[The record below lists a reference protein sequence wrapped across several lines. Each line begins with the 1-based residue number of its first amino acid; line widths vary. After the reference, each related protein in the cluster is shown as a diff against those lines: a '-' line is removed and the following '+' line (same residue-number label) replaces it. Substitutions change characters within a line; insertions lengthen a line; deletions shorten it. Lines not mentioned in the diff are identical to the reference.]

1 MRVGV
6 IMGGISSEKEVSLMT
21 GREMIANLDRE
32 KYELYP
38 IEINRKDELIE
49 KVKNIDVALLALH
62 GKYGEDGTIQGALE
76 TLGVPY
82 TGCGVLSS
90 SLSMDKNISKKLF
103 RHDGIDTPDWIHLN
117 SADELCVE
125 DVERLG
131 YPVIV
136 KPNSGGSSLGVKI
149 IKNKETLVDE
159 ILETFRWDNEV
170 LIEQYIEG
178 EEITCSILNGKLL
191 PIIAIRSQSEFFDYS
206 SKYDDGGADEQVI
219 QLPPEIFERVRASAL
234 GCYKTLKCSVYARID
249 MMIKDGIP
257 YVMEVN
263 TLPGLTKN
271 SLLPKSAKAA
281 GISFSQLLDQIIEYS
296 LMERKN
302 GLL

>member
-159 ILETFRWDNEV
+159 VLETFRWDNEV

-219 QLPPEIFERVRASAL
+219 QLPPEIFDRVRASAL

-249 MMIKDGIP
+249 MIIKDGIP

>member
-32 KYELYP
+32 KFELYP

-62 GKYGEDGTIQGALE
+62 GKFGEDGTIQGALE

-103 RHDGIDTPDWIHLN
+103 RNEGIHTPDWIHLN
-117 SADELCVE
+117 GADELCIE

-149 IKNKETLVDE
+149 LKNKETLVDE
-159 ILETFRWDNEV
+159 VLETFRWDNEV

-219 QLPPEIFERVRASAL
+219 QLPPEIFDRVRASAL

-249 MMIKDGIP
+249 MIIKDGIP

>member
-1 MRVGV
+1 MKVGV
-6 IMGGISSEKEVSLMT
+6 IMGGISSEREVSLMT
-21 GREMIANLDRE
+21 GKEMIANLDRE

-38 IEINRKDELIE
+38 IEINSKDELVE
-49 KVKNIDVALLALH
+49 KVKNMDVALLALH

-76 TLGVPY
+76 TVGVPY

-103 RHDGIDTPDWIHLN
+103 RNEGIDTPDWIHLS
-117 SADELCVE
+117 SADELCME
-125 DVERLG
+125 EVERLG

-136 KPNSGGSSLGVKI
+136 KPNSGGSSIGIQI
-149 IKNKETLVDE
+149 IKNKETLIPV
-159 ILETFRWDNEV
+159 LHETFQWDDEV
-170 LIEQYIEG
+170 LIEQYIRG

-191 PIIAIRSQSEFFDYS
+191 PIITIRSQSEFFDYS

-219 QLPPEIFERVRASAL
+219 QLPTDIFERVRDSAL
-234 GCYKTLKCSVYARID
+234 GCYKTLKCSIYARID
-249 MMIKDGIP
+249 MILKDGIP

-281 GISFSQLLDQIIEYS
+281 GISFSQLLDSIIEYS
-296 LMERKN
+296 LNERKR
-302 GLL
+302 

>member
-1 MRVGV
+1 
-6 IMGGISSEKEVSLMT
+6 
-21 GREMIANLDRE
+21 
-32 KYELYP
+32 
-38 IEINRKDELIE
+38 
-49 KVKNIDVALLALH
+49 
-62 GKYGEDGTIQGALE
+62 
-76 TLGVPY
+76 
-82 TGCGVLSS
+82 
-90 SLSMDKNISKKLF
+90 MDKNISKKLF
-103 RHDGIDTPDWIHLN
+103 RNEGIHTPEWIHLN
-117 SADELCVE
+117 SADELYIE

-206 SKYDDGGADEQVI
+206 SKYDDGGADEHVI
-219 QLPPEIFERVRASAL
+219 QLPPEIFERVRASAI

-271 SLLPKSAKAA
+271 SL
-281 GISFSQLLDQIIEYS
+281 D
-296 LMERKN
+296 R
-302 GLL
+302 